1 MNVNCQKC
9 GHIIDVSE
17 SKYKPQVT
25 TNNSIEN
32 QLHNVIKQG
41 EADITTSKKAY
52 NDSIKQLNIAVVANI
67 QEP

>member
-1 MNVNCQKC
+1 M
-9 GHIIDVSE
+9 SE
-17 SKYKPQVT
+17 SKYKPHVT